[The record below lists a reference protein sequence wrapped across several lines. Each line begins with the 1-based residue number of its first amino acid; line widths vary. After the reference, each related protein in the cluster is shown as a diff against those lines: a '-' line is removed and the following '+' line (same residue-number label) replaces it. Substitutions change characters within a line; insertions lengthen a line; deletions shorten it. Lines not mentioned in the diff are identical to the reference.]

1 VTECPCGSGFAD
13 AECCAPL
20 LAGERRAVTAAGL
33 MRSRYTA
40 YVRGEVDY
48 LIATRGPAQRSGA
61 AQRSGPTQRSGR
73 ERAELLKF
81 TQTTRWL
88 GLEIVATDA
97 GGETDRTGMVEFI
110 ARGSSRGKP
119 FEQHERAQFRRDRDG
134 TWVYVE

>member
-1 VTECPCGSGFAD
+1 MTECPCGSGFAD
-13 AECCAPL
+13 ADCCAPL
-20 LAGERRAVTAAGL
+20 LAGERRAVTAAAL

-40 YVRGEVDY
+40 YIRGEVDY
-48 LIATRGPAQRSGA
+48 LIATHDPAQRSGL
-61 AQRSGPTQRSGR
+61 

-81 TQTTRWL
+81 TETTEWL

-119 FEQHERAQFRRDRDG
+119 FAQHERARFRRDRDG
-134 TWVYVE
+134 AWVYVE

>member
-20 LAGERRAVTAAGL
+20 LAGERRAVTAAAL

-48 LIATRGPAQRSGA
+48 LIATHDRAQLGGPAQRSGL
-61 AQRSGPTQRSGR
+61 
-73 ERAELLKF
+73 ERAELLTF
-81 TQTTRWL
+81 TETTEWL

-97 GGETDRTGMVEFI
+97 GGATDRTGMVEFI
-110 ARGSSRGKP
+110 ARGTSRGKP
-119 FEQHERAQFRRDRDG
+119 FAQHERARFRRDRDG
-134 TWVYVE
+134 AWVYVE